1 MKKESKKNE
10 DVEEDPK
17 KAVKKITKKED
28 AKREEEE
35 STETEETVKREEI
48 LVFHKDDKGNH
59 IARLSNGESIG
70 KIVLHHRKDTVEIIE
85 GLEYRCLVEEKP
97 HWCFAWVLGINYYP
111 RIVLKNDRTCIGM
124 ENNKTRKLYPDV
136 YKAISDLKT
145 RTKRN
150 YVLLITNEET
160 KESQW

>member
-1 MKKESKKNE
+1 MTKESKKKK
-10 DVEEDPK
+10 DVEEDIK
-17 KAVKKITKKED
+17 KSVKKITKKKD
-28 AKREEEE
+28 VKEEEK
-35 STETEETVKREEI
+35 STETEETIKREEI

-59 IARLSNGESIG
+59 IARLSYGDSIG
-70 KIVLHHRKDTVEIIE
+70 KIVLHHRKDTVEIVE

-136 YKAISDLKT
+136 YKAVSDLKA
-145 RTKRN
+145 RTKKN

-160 KESQW
+160 KEDSW

>member
-1 MKKESKKNE
+1 MKKENKNKKINEEDEKKN
-10 DVEEDPK
+10 
-17 KAVKKITKKED
+17 
-28 AKREEEE
+28 EE
-35 STETEETVKREEI
+35 STENGEAIKREEV
-48 LVFHKDDKGNH
+48 LVFHRDDKGNN

-70 KIVLHHRKDTVEIIE
+70 KIVLHHRKDTVEIVE

-97 HWCFAWVLGINYYP
+97 HWCFAWILGINYYP

-136 YKAISDLKT
+136 YKAVADLKT
-145 RTKRN
+145 KTKKN